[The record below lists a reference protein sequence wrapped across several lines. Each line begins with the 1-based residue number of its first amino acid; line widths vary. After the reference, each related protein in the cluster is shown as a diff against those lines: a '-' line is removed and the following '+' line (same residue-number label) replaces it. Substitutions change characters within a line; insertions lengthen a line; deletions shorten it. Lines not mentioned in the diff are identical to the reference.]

1 VLYGL
6 PRAAEALA
14 DLAQAVA
21 LSPQRDGFL
30 ELARR
35 NARMAQVAADA
46 ALLQAVEQKDV
57 ASERRHRNAPRS
69 FASSARAVSRDDTG
83 AGSCGTQR
91 YAAAFSR
98 G

>member
-1 VLYGL
+1 ME
-6 PRAAEALA
+6 PLA
-14 DLAQAVA
+14 DLAQAHA
-21 LSPQRDGFL
+21 LTPQRDGFL
-30 ELARR
+30 ELAIWD
-35 NARMAQVAADA
+35 AGEGEIVAG
-46 ALLQAVEQKDV
+46 LRSLQSLQQEHV
-57 ASERRHRNAPRS
+57 AGERRHRSDPRS